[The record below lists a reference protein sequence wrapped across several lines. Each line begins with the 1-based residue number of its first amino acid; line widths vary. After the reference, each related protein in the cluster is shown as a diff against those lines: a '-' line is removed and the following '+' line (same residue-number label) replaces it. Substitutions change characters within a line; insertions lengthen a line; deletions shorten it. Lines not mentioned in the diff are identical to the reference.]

1 MYRKKKIILLSP
13 FLKWNQYFYSP
24 NTCLL
29 LNYLYAEFLLDGFTF
44 ASFYIGL
51 AFITHK

>member
-29 LNYLYAEFLLDGFTF
+29 LNYLYAELLLDGFTF